1 MEKNPR
7 FAQNKILDHFY
18 SPRNCGEIA
27 EPDGTGTSRLEE
39 HGIAHKFT
47 LRVEDGRIADIKFK
61 TAGCVSSIASA
72 SAITELVKGRR
83 IKEAYSI
90 KPEEIS
96 TALDGLPLEKM
107 YCARLAV
114 KTLRRAIEDCM
125 KEEVVI

>member
-18 SPRNCGEIA
+18 NPRNLGEIA
-27 EPDGTGTSRLEE
+27 NPSGTGMSKLAE

-47 LRVEDGRIADIKFK
+47 IKVENGTIADIKFK

-72 SAITELVKGRR
+72 SAVTELVKGKRV
-83 IKEAYSI
+83 
-90 KPEEIS
+90 EETYAITAEKVS
-96 TALDGLPLEKM
+96 KALDGLSLEKM

-114 KTLRRAIEDCM
+114 KTLRRAIEDS
-125 KEEVVI
+125 KRR